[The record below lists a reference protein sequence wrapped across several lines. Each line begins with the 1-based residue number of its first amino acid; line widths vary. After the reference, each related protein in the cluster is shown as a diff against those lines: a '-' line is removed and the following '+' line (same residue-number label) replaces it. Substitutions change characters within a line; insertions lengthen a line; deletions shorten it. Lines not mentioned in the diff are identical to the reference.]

1 MVCIGGDGHQPA
13 TEPGNPDIVYA
24 QWQQKP
30 LSIDKTTMESIY
42 IKPQSGVG
50 EQYERYNWDVP
61 ILVSH
66 HDPKRLYFG
75 TQRVWRSDNR
85 GDSWTQFQQTT
96 KDEERLA
103 LPIMGRPAKF

>member
-1 MVCIGGDGHQPA
+1 
-13 TEPGNPDIVYA
+13 
-24 QWQQKP
+24 
-30 LSIDKTTMESIY
+30 MEAIY
-42 IKPQSGVG
+42 IKPQSGID
-50 EQYERYNWDVP
+50 EPYERYNWDAP

-85 GDSWTQFQQTT
+85 GDSWSAISGDLT

-103 LPIMGRPAKF
+103 LPIMGRQQSFDNPWDVYA